1 MAKTVYYAS
10 LGPELTL
17 LDLDIEDA
25 TLTRR
30 ASVTLPANIQY
41 AWPHPSRRHLYVVSS
56 NGGPGVVGDR
66 HYANALS
73 VDSSSGTL
81 CLLGARASLPSR
93 PIHTSVDSKGEY
105 LLTAYNDPSN
115 VTVHRLNSDGTIGVA
130 VAQPGKLETG
140 IYAHQVL
147 TTPSNRAVFLVT
159 RGNDARPGKPEDPG
173 AIKTFA
179 FDNGVLTNL
188 ASIAPGNG
196 LGFGPRHLDFHPTK
210 PWVFVSIERQ
220 NKLYVY
226 RLNSSTGLDRD
237 PMFVK
242 ETLSDPNT
250 KARQGAGTIHVH
262 PNGQFVYLTNRASA
276 VTDFQGTKIFAGG
289 ENSVAVF
296 SIDQATGEP
305 KLMQNIDGR
314 GIQLRTFGI
323 DPSGRILIAASIM
336 PLPVREG
343 SSIGTLT
350 AGLTVFRIGR
360 DGRLEL
366 ARKYDVDTGDRQQF
380 WSGMVTLP

>member
-1 MAKTVYYAS
+1 MAETVYYAS
-10 LGPELTL
+10 LGSELAL
-17 LDLDIEDA
+17 LDLDIEA
-25 TLTRR
+25 GTLNRR
-30 ASVTLPANIQY
+30 TSVTLPANIQY
-41 AWPHPSRRHLYVVSS
+41 ARPHPSRRYLYVVSS
-56 NGGPGVVGDR
+56 NGGPGIAGDR

-73 VDSSSGTL
+73 IDPSTGTL
-81 CLLGARASLPSR
+81 DLIGAAVSLPSR
-93 PIHTSVDSKGEY
+93 PIHVTVDAAGEY

-115 VTVHRLNSDGTIGVA
+115 VTIHRLDADGTIGAA
-130 VAQPGKLETG
+130 VAQRGKLDTG

-147 TTPSNRAVFLVT
+147 TAPSNRAVLLVT
-159 RGNDARPGKPEDPG
+159 RGNDARPDKPEDPG

-226 RLNSSTGLDRD
+226 GLNSNRGLDRD

-250 KARQGAGTIHVH
+250 EARQGAGTIHVH

-296 SIDQATGEP
+296 SIDQTTGEP
-305 KLMQNIDGR
+305 KLIQNIDGR

-336 PLPVREG
+336 PLPVRQG

-350 AGLTVFRIGR
+350 AGLTVFRIGG

-380 WSGMVTLP
+380 WTGMVTLP

>member
-1 MAKTVYYAS
+1 MAKTVYYVS
-10 LGPELTL
+10 LGSELTL

-25 TLTRR
+25 ALSRR
-30 ASVTLPANIQY
+30 ASVMLPANIQY
-41 AWPHPSRRHLYVVSS
+41 AWPHPSRRYLYVVSS
-56 NGGPGVVGDR
+56 NGGPGVAGDK

-73 VDSSSGTL
+73 IDPSTGSL
-81 CLLGARASLPSR
+81 RLLGDSALLPSR
-93 PIHTSVDSKGEY
+93 PIHTSVDAKGEY
-105 LLTAYNDPSN
+105 LLTTYNDPSN
-115 VTVHRLNSDGTIGVA
+115 ITVHRLNADGTVGAA
-130 VAQPGKLETG
+130 VKQPNNLDTG

-147 TTPSNRAVFLVT
+147 ATPSNHAVLLAT
-159 RGNDARPGKPEDPG
+159 RGNDGRPGKPEDPG

-226 RLNSSTGLDRD
+226 RLNPDSGLDRD

-242 ETLSDPNT
+242 ETLSDPST

-262 PNGQFVYLTNRASA
+262 SNGQFVYLTNRASA
-276 VTDFQGTKIFAGG
+276 VTDFRGTKIFAGG
-289 ENSVAVF
+289 ENSVAAF

-305 KLMQNIDGR
+305 RLMQNIDGR

-323 DPSGRILIAASIM
+323 DPSGHILIAASIM

-343 SSIGTLT
+343 NSTGTLT
-350 AGLTVFRIGR
+350 AGLTVFRMGH
-360 DGRLEL
+360 DGRLEFT
-366 ARKYDVDTGDRQQF
+366 RKYDVDTGDRQQF